1 MSEQYCR
8 LFEIYEYSTTPKK
21 TFEFTD
27 EADQGATQAP
37 IRLSYHNGNH
47 YNSVF
52 CIFITLRVMP
62 KLRFGTNTG
71 RRLALGW
78 ALPV

>member
-21 TFEFTD
+21 TFEFTPD
-27 EADQGATQAP
+27 DGADQGGSSQAP

-47 YNSVF
+47 YNSVYILF
-52 CIFITLRVMP
+52 NIF
-62 KLRFGTNTG
+62 
-71 RRLALGW
+71 
-78 ALPV
+78 